1 MSTNQQPIRVG
12 IIGTGIFAYRHLR
25 AYNAVGQ
32 DKFQI
37 VACANRSR
45 DKAEKFAKE
54 AGIPESAIYADPKE
68 LINDPNVELVDALLP
83 VQYNLEIVEAAIAAK
98 KHILFEKPIA
108 HNLDD
113 ARKIVS
119 AAQKAESV
127 VAVAENWSYHSL
139 PRAVA
144 KYVQA
149 GHIGEIVN
157 FSYDSA
163 RPYNPSSPYHTT
175 AWRQSPQ
182 HPGGYLSDGGV
193 HDMAHLLPILG
204 RFDQVSAFATKRH
217 SIHVTEDTLSTTIK
231 LVNGA
236 VGVANFT
243 FCSAGLKSM
252 RLEVH
257 GTKGTVRLTNDT
269 TVELLDETGQS
280 TDASAIQALVDKSTA
295 GFEDVE
301 GELYNLHDVVRNKA
315 SLGVSADE
323 AFHHLAFIVAALE
336 AAETQK
342 VARVQTAA

>member
-1 MSTNQQPIRVG
+1 MSANQQPIRVG

-25 AYNAVGQ
+25 AYNAVGK
-32 DKFQI
+32 DKFQV

-45 DKAEKFAKE
+45 DKAVKFAEE
-54 AGIPESAIYADPKE
+54 AGIPESAIYTDPVD

-83 VQYNLEIVEAAIAAK
+83 VQYNLEIIEKAIAAK
-98 KHILFEKPIA
+98 KNILFEKPIA
-108 HNLDD
+108 HNLDA
-113 ARKIVS
+113 ARKIVL
-119 AAQKAESV
+119 AGQKAETV

-144 KYVQA
+144 KYVQD
-149 GHIGEIVN
+149 GNIGEIVN
-157 FSYDSA
+157 FTYDSA
-163 RPYNPSSPYHTT
+163 RPYNPNSPYHTT
-175 AWRQSPQ
+175 AWRQTPQ

-193 HDMAHLLPILG
+193 HDMAHLVPILG

-217 SIHVTEDTLSTTIK
+217 SIHVVEDTLSTTCK

-269 TVELLDETGQS
+269 TVELLDAFGQS
-280 TDASAIQALVDKSTA
+280 TDTSGIQALVNNPT

-301 GELYNLHDVVRNKA
+301 GELNNLYDTLRNGA
-315 SLGVSADE
+315 PLAVTLDE

-342 VARVQTAA
+342 VATIQKAV

>member
-1 MSTNQQPIRVG
+1 MSSASQQPIRVG

-25 AYNAVGQ
+25 AYEAVGK
-32 DKFQI
+32 DKFLV

-54 AGIPESAIYADPKE
+54 AGISESAIYSDPQE

-83 VQYNLEIVEAAIAAK
+83 VQYNLEIVENAIAAK

-113 ARKIVS
+113 ARKIVIAS
-119 AAQKAESV
+119 QKAETV
-127 VAVAENWSYHSL
+127 VAVAENWSYHTL

-144 KYVQA
+144 KYVQE
-149 GHIGEIVN
+149 GNIGEIVN
-157 FSYDSA
+157 FTYDSA

-175 AWRQSPQ
+175 AWRQAPQ

-193 HDMAHLLPILG
+193 HDLAHLVPILG

-217 SIHVTEDTLSTTIK
+217 SIHVTEDTLSTTCK
-231 LVNGA
+231 LANGA

-252 RLEVH
+252 RLDVH
-257 GTKGTVRLTNDT
+257 GTEGTVRLTNDT
-269 TVELLDETGQS
+269 TVELLDASGQS
-280 TDASAIQALVDKSTA
+280 TDASAIQALVDNTSS
-295 GFEDVE
+295 FDDVE
-301 GELYNLHDVVRNKA
+301 GELDNLYHVIRHKA
-315 SLGVSADE
+315 TLGVTPDE

-336 AAETQK
+336 AAESQK
-342 VARVQTAA
+342 VANVQKV